1 LQKPRGTKD
10 LFGEELAAIR
20 RGLQV
25 IGELAERYGYREV
38 ETPMFEHLEL
48 FTAKSGMNVV
58 SQIYAFKD
66 KGGRE
71 IALRPE
77 ITPSTVRLY
86 TEKFRS
92 DPKPVKLWYSG
103 SCFRYEEPQAMRWR
117 QFTQAGVEVI
127 GSSRSDADAEV
138 VALVNEVMDKIGLAN
153 FKLKLGH
160 VRLLREVLSQ
170 AGVKGPGQDPILRAM
185 DSGEEQ
191 RLSEELARAKVPK
204 DFEKLLH
211 ELASLS
217 GGVEVLKK
225 AREMLEKVPAAL
237 HALDNLQEII
247 NLLGRM
253 GVEGFEVDL
262 GIARGLDYYTGFVF
276 EVYSDGV
283 QVAGGGR
290 YDELVQLLGGEQTPA
305 VGVGFGV
312 DRIANALLSARKL
325 KQKQPLDCVVVSTEE
340 KMIPDALGI
349 ASELRRAG
357 LKVQVDL
364 MGRKLRKALEYAD
377 SLNAEKV
384 VIVGAKEH
392 SGGQVVLRDMKTGEQ
407 ETVHK
412 AKIAEKLKPVA

>member
-1 LQKPRGTKD
+1 MRRVLQ
-10 LFGEELAAIR
+10 A
-20 RGLQV
+20 
-25 IGELAERYGYREV
+25 IGELAGRYGYMEV

-48 FTAKSGMNVV
+48 FTAKGGMNIVG
-58 SQIYAFKD
+58 QIYAFKD

-77 ITPSTVRLY
+77 ITPSAVRLY
-86 TEKFRS
+86 TEKLRS

-127 GSSRSDADAEV
+127 GSSRPEADAEV
-138 VALVNEVMDKIGLAN
+138 VALTYGVMDKLCLAN
-153 FKLKLGH
+153 FKLRLGH
-160 VRLLREVLSQ
+160 VRLLREVLAH

-185 DSGEEQ
+185 DSREGQ

-204 DFEKLLH
+204 DFEKLLRD
-211 ELASLS
+211 LAALR
-217 GGVEVLKK
+217 GGADVMKK
-225 AREMLEKVPAAL
+225 ARKLLENVPAAL
-237 HALDNLQEII
+237 QALDNLQEII

-253 GVEGFEVDL
+253 GVEDFEIDL

-290 YDELVQLLGGEQTPA
+290 YDELVQLLGGEQMPA

-312 DRIANALLSARKL
+312 DRIANALLSTGKM

-357 LKVQVDL
+357 LRVQVDL

-377 SLNAEKV
+377 SLGAGKV
-384 VIVGAKEH
+384 VIVGPKEH
-392 SGGQVVLRDMKTGEQ
+392 SEGQVVLRDMKTGGQ

-412 AKIAEKLKPVA
+412 TKIAEKLKPVA